1 MGDLVHKVVFVG
13 RVGLVVGSVG
23 TVAIVPFIRIPVV
36 LTVESPLVIKLPGPF
51 VSLGF
56 RPTIAEVISILGICA
71 TSNVVFPLPPDVFVP
86 AMTYADL
93 VFEMTIIVVRA
104 LLFLGG
110 WSFAQ
115 PLLHDVRIW

>member
-1 MGDLVHKVVFVG
+1 MGDFVHKVVFAG
-13 RVGLVVGSVG
+13 RVGLVVGDVSAV
-23 TVAIVPFIRIPVV
+23 VVMPFVRIPVV
-36 LTVESPLVIKLPGPF
+36 LAVESPLVIELPGPF

-56 RPTIAEVISILGICA
+56 RPTITKTVPILSIRA
-71 TSNVVFPLPPDVFVP
+71 TSNIVFPLPPNVFVP
-86 AMTYADL
+86 AMTNTDL

-115 PLLHDVRIW
+115 PLLHNVRVG